1 MGAKILYNL
10 KGIYRMLLP
19 RAIPQ
24 ALLRSKIQAIFT
36 LDRATLETIALR
48 VAHYHKL
55 NSHFSPQP
63 FALPSHKPV
72 RDTIVPPHF
81 GALRD
86 NKLTKEHSSVY
97 FYDSYEWTRYFP
109 DHFVWNYEF
118 SDVNYYLSVPA
129 ITKTRPIHSARGGA
143 GDSALLKKHRLT
155 PTASLV
161 LGEHS
166 ADFGDLE
173 ATADLKS
180 SSAPKTSE
188 AVQGEA
194 EAGFFSKSPK
204 SYESPTATPRILEE
218 EKGAGC
224 EKFAV
229 NKKVDSSVK
238 LDSSPNAS
246 FLSLRADEIGV
257 AIHKSAQADS
267 RSDDSASA
275 EFVDCHAVQAPLAM
289 TENNAANV
297 KVDST
302 NTQEISKV
310 DSRENAQNIE
320 TPQNE
325 KTESV
330 FDKNLVSIDE
340 NAELQKVDS
349 SDEVQNL
356 TNSAE
361 DPRILELESG
371 FFEPRKEIRLECLS
385 TQRGDEIHDSSPK
398 AESTTTTP
406 AQENSI
412 LLQLEKHRHFSF
424 IHDPIPY
431 DKKRDLLFFRGACPQ
446 EHRSRFLHQ
455 YFSHPLCDI
464 GHTGAVIEHPEFTT
478 PKIPKKEHLHYKFLL
493 SLEGNDVASN
503 LKWIL
508 GSNSLC
514 IMPKPRY
521 ESWFME
527 EKLEANVHYALL
539 DDDYGNL
546 DALLEFFIAH
556 PKDAKEII
564 HNANTYCQAFQNP
577 RIEEAC
583 NLLVLRKYFYLS
595 DQGDLSPDERALLGL

>member
-118 SDVNYYLSVPA
+118 SDVNYYLSSPA
-129 ITKTRPIHSARGGA
+129 ITKTRPIHSVRGGA
-143 GDSALLKKHRLT
+143 GDSAC
-155 PTASLV
+155 
-161 LGEHS
+161 E
-166 ADFGDLE
+166 
-173 ATADLKS
+173 LKS
-180 SSAPKTSE
+180 AILRGGLAHYRPDKSLRPPLENANFSST
-188 AVQGEA
+188 
-194 EAGFFSKSPK
+194 
-204 SYESPTATPRILEE
+204 ILESQGGFTKQTE
-218 EKGAGC
+218 NKTTALESTFEKT
-224 EKFAV
+224 EKM
-229 NKKVDSSVK
+229 
-238 LDSSPNAS
+238 DSSPNAS

-257 AIHKSAQADS
+257 AIHKSANEDS

-275 EFVDCHAVQAPLAM
+275 KNMDCHAVQAPLAM

-330 FDKNLVSIDE
+330 FDNHAAGGRIFLKKHRLTPSGIPCFDEKAGLCSGEQGDKTWVSIDE
-340 NAELQKVDS
+340 ASHKLPAFSQKANAQTS
-349 SDEVQNL
+349 QN
-356 TNSAE
+356 
-361 DPRILELESG
+361 P
-371 FFEPRKEIRLECLS
+371 
-385 TQRGDEIHDSSPK
+385 
-398 AESTTTTP
+398 TP
-406 AQENSI
+406 TQENSI
-412 LLQLEKHRHFSF
+412 LLQLEKNRHFSF

-464 GHTGAVIEHPEFTT
+464 GHTGAVSEHPEFTT
-478 PKIPKKEHLHYKFLL
+478 PKVPKTEHLHYKFLL

>member
-118 SDVNYYLSVPA
+118 SDVNYYLSSPA

-143 GDSALLKKHRLT
+143 GDSACSDKSAILRGGLAHYRPDK
-155 PTASLV
+155 SLRPP
-161 LGEHS
+161 
-166 ADFGDLE
+166 LE
-173 ATADLKS
+173 NANFS
-180 SSAPKTSE
+180 ST
-188 AVQGEA
+188 
-194 EAGFFSKSPK
+194 
-204 SYESPTATPRILEE
+204 ILESQSGFTKQTE
-218 EKGAGC
+218 NKTTALESTFEKT
-224 EKFAV
+224 EKM
-229 NKKVDSSVK
+229 
-238 LDSSPNAS
+238 DSSPNAS
-246 FLSLRADEIGV
+246 FLSSRVSFARV
-257 AIHKSAQADS
+257 AIHKSANEDS
-267 RSDDSASA
+267 RSGDSASA

-289 TENNAANV
+289 TENNA
-297 KVDST
+297 
-302 NTQEISKV
+302 
-310 DSRENAQNIE
+310 EN
-320 TPQNE
+320 
-325 KTESV
+325 
-330 FDKNLVSIDE
+330 KNAVSLE
-340 NAELQKVDS
+340 KVDS
-349 SDEVQNL
+349 SDEAKNL

-361 DPRILELESG
+361 NSRILELESG

-464 GHTGAVIEHPEFTT
+464 GHTGAPSEHPEFTT
-478 PKIPKKEHLHYKFLL
+478 PKVPKNKHLHYKFLL

-546 DALLEFFIAH
+546 DALLEFFTAH

>member
-1 MGAKILYNL
+1 M
-10 KGIYRMLLP
+10 
-19 RAIPQ
+19 
-24 ALLRSKIQAIFT
+24 
-36 LDRATLETIALR
+36 
-48 VAHYHKL
+48 
-55 NSHFSPQP
+55 
-63 FALPSHKPV
+63 
-72 RDTIVPPHF
+72 
-81 GALRD
+81 
-86 NKLTKEHSSVY
+86 
-97 FYDSYEWTRYFP
+97 
-109 DHFVWNYEF
+109 
-118 SDVNYYLSVPA
+118 
-129 ITKTRPIHSARGGA
+129 
-143 GDSALLKKHRLT
+143 
-155 PTASLV
+155 
-161 LGEHS
+161 
-166 ADFGDLE
+166 
-173 ATADLKS
+173 
-180 SSAPKTSE
+180 
-188 AVQGEA
+188 
-194 EAGFFSKSPK
+194 
-204 SYESPTATPRILEE
+204 
-218 EKGAGC
+218 
-224 EKFAV
+224 
-229 NKKVDSSVK
+229 K

-289 TENNAANV
+289 TENNAAN
-297 KVDST
+297 K
-302 NTQEISKV
+302 
-310 DSRENAQNIE
+310 NA
-320 TPQNE
+320 
-325 KTESV
+325 
-330 FDKNLVSIDE
+330 VSLE
-340 NAELQKVDS
+340 KVDS

-356 TNSAE
+356 TSSAE
-361 DPRILELESG
+361 DSRILELESG

-385 TQRGDEIHDSSPK
+385 RELGDEIHDSSPK

-406 AQENSI
+406 TQANSI
-412 LLQLEKHRHFSF
+412 ILQLDKNRHFSF

-464 GHTGAVIEHPEFTT
+464 GHTGAVSEHPEFTT
-478 PKIPKKEHLHYKFLL
+478 PKVPKKEHLHYKFLL